1 VEQLNGRTAF
11 ITGGARGIGLGIARA
26 LAKQGVRLAIV
37 DVDQAALDQAKEEL
51 ARLVPTEALVLDVRD
66 RERFVAVADEV
77 EAKLGPVSLL
87 FNNAGVTGG
96 ESTAKMTYESWDWM
110 LDINLGGVING
121 VQTFMPRMIERGEGG
136 HIVNTAS
143 GAGLVV
149 IGAGV
154 MYSAAK
160 FGVVGMSEALWHGL
174 SKFGIGVSV
183 LCPGYV
189 ATDIVDNSISVR
201 TAGQPADA
209 AAGTA
214 KRERARHSISGGV
227 SPDLVGDIVLDAIRD
242 ERLYIYTDRMIAS
255 YLEDRHRM
263 LMSAF
268 EPLDARMP
276 HGVTAAKDSGA

>member
-1 VEQLNGRTAF
+1 MEDLNGRTAF
-11 ITGGARGIGLGIARA
+11 ITGGARGIGLGIARS
-26 LAKQGVRLAIV
+26 LAKQGVKLAIV
-37 DVDQAALDQAKEEL
+37 DIDQATLDAAKAEL
-51 ARLVPTEALVLDVRD
+51 SELVPTEAFILDVRD
-66 RERFVAVADEV
+66 RERYVEVADEV
-77 EAKLGPVSLL
+77 ESKLGPVSLL

-174 SKFGIGVSV
+174 SKYGIGVSI

-189 ATDIVDNSISVR
+189 STGIVDNSIAFR
-201 TAGQPADA
+201 TGDDGTDPAPD
-209 AAGTA
+209 TA
-214 KRERARHSISGGV
+214 KRENSRHSIEGGV
-227 SPDLVGDIVLDAIRD
+227 SPDFVGDIVLNAIKGKH
-242 ERLYIYTDRMIAS
+242 LYVYTDRMIEP
-255 YLEDRHRM
+255 YLEERHKM
-263 LMSAF
+263 LTSAF
-268 EPLDARMP
+268 EPLEALLAVAPDVKQETSA
-276 HGVTAAKDSGA
+276 